1 MDNVAEPATSLDTRN
16 PLSKWVAEMQS
27 VVGMVSSLLE
37 ESERH
42 RAIAES
48 AQREH
53 GELREEL
60 GRLRAELDRQRGELE
75 RQRAATDAA
84 IQERDELRSEI
95 ASLHADNERLRSEQ
109 VEAGESAAKLLGEM
123 KELVTQVAH
132 KFQGPSKSSPFSREP
147 RPPQS

>member
-1 MDNVAEPATSLDTRN
+1 MDNVAEPATRLDTRN

-53 GELREEL
+53 GELRESWV
-60 GRLRAELDRQRGELE
+60 GCAP
-75 RQRAATDAA
+75 
-84 IQERDELRSEI
+84 IWI
-95 ASLHADNERLRSEQ
+95 AS
-109 VEAGESAAKLLGEM
+109 AASWNVSG
-123 KELVTQVAH
+123 
-132 KFQGPSKSSPFSREP
+132 
-147 RPPQS
+147 RPPRRLSRSVTSFGQRSLPSMRTTSAFVASRWRPGSRRPSCSGR